1 MGKRKYIP
9 TDVGY
14 LICLEPGG
22 VFILEPWG
30 GEKVS
35 EKAINAKKEVV
46 EEIKEKINTAQ
57 SATLVEFNKINVKEI
72 SELRNQFR
80 DANVEYKV
88 YKNSLLRFA
97 FEQLGFDQFEEELT
111 GSNALIL
118 SYGDVID
125 GPKVADKFIEEDDQ
139 NKERLIIKSG
149 IVDGVYQSP
158 DQMKAISKL
167 PAKEQLAGMLVYT
180 LQAPIKN
187 LAIDL
192 NETNAKIVYA
202 LNAIKEQKEKEE
214 A

>member
-1 MGKRKYIP
+1 M
-9 TDVGY
+9 
-14 LICLEPGG
+14 
-22 VFILEPWG
+22 
-30 GEKVS
+30 S